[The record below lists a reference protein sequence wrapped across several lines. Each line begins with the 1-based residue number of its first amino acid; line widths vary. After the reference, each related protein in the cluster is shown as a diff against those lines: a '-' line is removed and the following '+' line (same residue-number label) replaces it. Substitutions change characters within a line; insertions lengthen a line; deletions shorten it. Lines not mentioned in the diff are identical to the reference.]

1 MNSSN
6 PQYSHPDYEL
16 LKLAEAIR
24 CCIPSNVS
32 AVVIANEVKNRHPE
46 MSITA
51 IYEAVSAG
59 RLSRDDSSYYVCSLR
74 DYELSLETA
83 REILKGLGFPFF
95 QANS

>member
-1 MNSSN
+1 MTSPT

-32 AVVIANEVKNRHPE
+32 PVAIANEVKNRHPE
-46 MSITA
+46 MSIVT
-51 IYEAVSAG
+51 IHEAVSAG
-59 RLSRDDSSYYVCSLR
+59 RLSRDDLGYYVCSPR

-95 QANS
+95 QAGS